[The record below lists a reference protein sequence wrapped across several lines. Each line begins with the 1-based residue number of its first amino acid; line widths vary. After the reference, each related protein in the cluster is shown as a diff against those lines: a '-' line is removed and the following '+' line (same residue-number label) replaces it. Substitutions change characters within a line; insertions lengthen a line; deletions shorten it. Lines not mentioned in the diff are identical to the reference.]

1 MLDQIG
7 IVEAA
12 LGQIVNGF
20 GVAMELELIEGGGLV
35 QQPGRGNWRRAQFPL
50 QMTNTFTERETQR
63 KLQEAN
69 EVTAAPAAV
78 AIEEIFA
85 GIDVERGSGFT
96 VQGTPSDELLPSAGR
111 ASPPVEPPQVIQKR
125 KLLFELLQI
134 LAGHASHADSSLR
147 GSA

>member
-1 MLDQIG
+1 LLDQIG

-78 AIEEIFA
+78 ALEPMSRLYAVGRVDSGATGISLIAVFTAA
-85 GIDVERGSGFT
+85 GN
-96 VQGTPSDELLPSAGR
+96 
-111 ASPPVEPPQVIQKR
+111 
-125 KLLFELLQI
+125 
-134 LAGHASHADSSLR
+134 ASHNAR
-147 GSA
+147 CVRMARAC